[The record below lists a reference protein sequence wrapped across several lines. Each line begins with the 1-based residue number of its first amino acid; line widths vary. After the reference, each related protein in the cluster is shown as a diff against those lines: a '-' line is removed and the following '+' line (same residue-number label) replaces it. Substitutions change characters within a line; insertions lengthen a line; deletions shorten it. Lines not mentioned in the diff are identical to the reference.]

1 MISETEFLARSR
13 PRMWAVY
20 VLIPCAALL
29 TYLAVAAL
37 APDFAISSG
46 RGAFLNDLPPWMR
59 STFLFGIAFICLFGA
74 LQQFKRKWRPQ
85 VEVEAGSEG
94 ITSHLF
100 WGKGRL
106 RWTEIKAIERQSN
119 WLFVRGTANGRS
131 KKLVIDT
138 GGIDAPIDHLYALI
152 ARYRPDLM
160 VPSQA

>member
-1 MISETEFLARSR
+1 MISETEFVARSR
-13 PRMWAVY
+13 PRMWAFY

-29 TYLAVAAL
+29 AYVGIA
-37 APDFAISSG
+37 APDFVLQG
-46 RGAFLNDLPPWMR
+46 RGAFLNELPPWMR
-59 STFLFGIAFICLFGA
+59 ATFLLGIALICLFGA
-74 LQQFKRKWRPQ
+74 LQQLKRKWRPQ

-106 RWTEIKAIERQSN
+106 RWTEIKAIERQNN
-119 WLFVRGTANGRS
+119 WLFVRGTASGRS

-152 ARYRPDLM
+152 ARHRPDLM
-160 VPSQA
+160 GPSQA